1 MKTLVSA
8 SAHFVLTPDNHLWTP
23 NSSLRHQFWTR
34 YLSAY
39 DEVHL
44 LVQTEKRDAP
54 PEGWNQAT
62 GEGVVAAPVPD
73 FLTPRLLIQNLAT
86 VKKNVR
92 ETLAK
97 TQGVHLRV
105 GCFVGSVVWRELEKG
120 RPFGVEVVADPY
132 DSFAPGAFVHPARP
146 FFRWWVPRELRN
158 QCASACAATYVTREA
173 LQRRYPAGPNAF
185 STYFSD
191 ADLSGEFLKSVPR
204 EAPDAD
210 KRFNLVYVGTLAQ
223 LYKAPDVLIKAVGA
237 CAKDGVNLQLA
248 LIGSGRHRDE
258 LEELAKT
265 LGISERVHFR
275 GQLSNRDEVKA
286 ELDAADLFV
295 LPSHQEGLPRA
306 MVEAM
311 ARALPCIGST
321 VGGIPELLPAEDLV
335 PPGDVD
341 ALAKKIAEVLRDP
354 QRMKEMSRRSLE
366 TAREYE
372 EGVLRARREAFYDY
386 VKEKT
391 AEWMKK

>member
-1 MKTLVSA
+1 M
-8 SAHFVLTPDNHLWTP
+8 LTPDGALWTP
-23 NSSLRHQFWTR
+23 NSSLRYEFWTR
-34 YLSAY
+34 YLYAY

-44 LVQTEKRDAP
+44 LVQTEKQDAP
-54 PEGWNQAT
+54 PEGWNKAT
-62 GEGVVAAPVPD
+62 GEGVVAAPIPD
-73 FLTPRLLIQNLAT
+73 FLTPKLLAQNFAT

-97 TQGVHLRV
+97 TEAVHLRV
-105 GCFVGSVVWRELEKG
+105 GCFVGSVVWRELKKD
-120 RPFGVEVVADPY
+120 RPFGVEVVADPF
-132 DSFAPGAFVHPARP
+132 DSFAPGAFHHPARP
-146 FFRWWVPRELRN
+146 LFRWWVPRELRN
-158 QCASACAATYVTREA
+158 QCASACAATYVTKNA

-185 STYFSD
+185 ATYFSD
-191 ADLSGEFLKSVPR
+191 VDLSGEFLVDAPR
-204 EAPDAD
+204 AAPNAD
-210 KRFNLVYVGTLAQ
+210 KRFNLAYLGTLAQ

-237 CAKDGVNLQLA
+237 CAKGGVDLQLT

-258 LEELAKT
+258 LAELAKS
-265 LGISERVHFR
+265 LGIADRVIFR
-275 GQLSNRDEVKA
+275 GQLSGRDEVKA

-341 ALAKKIAEVLRDP
+341 ALSKKISEVLRDP
-354 QRMKEMSRRSLE
+354 QRMKEMSARSLE

-372 EGVLRARREAFYDY
+372 EGVLRARREEFYDY
-386 VKEKT
+386 VKNKT
-391 AEWMKK
+391 AEWGEKC